1 VISHDCSISFTIL
14 FYNTLQ
20 TIRDTLDE
28 VETALSTIDSASVNA
43 IELANTVPTDLDII
57 CPLVN
62 DTTTFE
68 SLLGV
73 DIRDIIG
80 TLLQQQESL
89 REEVESRLSIGQSFV
104 NGTEKGLS
112 TLGMSIDK
120 FEEYIW
126 IVPGLLLC
134 ISVLATISILGVV
147 LAWREK
153 SGVKFQRVMSYVVL
167 PLLVLTAIVCWIV
180 VVGLSLSTIV
190 GTGMYCLIL

>member
-1 VISHDCSISFTIL
+1 VISHDCSIFFTIL

-190 GTGMYCLIL
+190 GTGMYYLIL